1 MLLEL
6 VKAHVA
12 WAAAYFEHQI
22 ILGSALLK
30 IEYFDCVQY
39 ALVDSEFIDAIL
51 V

>member
-1 MLLEL
+1 MLLEY
-6 VKAHVA
+6 VEAHVT
-12 WAAAYFEHQI
+12 WTAAYFEHQI